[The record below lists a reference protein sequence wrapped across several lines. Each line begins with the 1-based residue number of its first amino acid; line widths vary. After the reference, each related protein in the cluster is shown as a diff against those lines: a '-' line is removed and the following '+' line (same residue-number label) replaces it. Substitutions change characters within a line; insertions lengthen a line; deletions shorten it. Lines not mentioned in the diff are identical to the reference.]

1 MNPQSLPLWLALF
14 IQMGLG
20 LAVFRSNS
28 KNYANQ
34 SFLFVSVII
43 SGWLLSL
50 HFAYNAT
57 SPDEA
62 AFWIRNASA
71 SGPLIINGFN
81 LLRLAIICRD
91 SGWREIGRRSAV
103 LAVPSFCVITLCYT
117 PFFLR
122 SAELQEGEAPNPIYG
137 PLLTVYLGFFVV

>member
-57 SPDEA
+57 SATNAE
-62 AFWIRNASA
+62 FWIRNASA

-81 LLRLAIICRD
+81 LLRLAIICRE
-91 SGWREIGRRSAV
+91 SGWREIGRGAAFSRS
-103 LAVPSFCVITLCYT
+103 PTL
-117 PFFLR
+117 
-122 SAELQEGEAPNPIYG
+122 S
-137 PLLTVYLGFFVV
+137 LLLF